1 LIERLTAFLDNL
13 GLDLDV
19 ADVTA
24 EHLREFLA
32 WRTDC
37 GDKARTLLTYYRTF
51 HRFFSWLVTEGE
63 RPDNPLDRIAAPKPD
78 IRVIRAYTDVELKAL
93 FREMNE
99 RDLAM
104 FMMLLDS
111 GLRAFELCRL
121 ILEDV
126 DMERGII
133 LVKGKGRK
141 ERRVRLGFTVLRRL
155 DRYLRHRRQVGA
167 DSPLFQSQSG
177 EPLTVSGLAQALKRA
192 ARRARMKGAHLHKFR
207 HTFAVRFLELGGHPD
222 DLRELLGHESYA
234 MVRHYTR
241 DRAQDRALKA
251 HARFSPGDNF
261 AQRRGVIDVG

>member
-1 LIERLTAFLDNL
+1 RLAAFLESM

-24 EHLREFLA
+24 EHIREFMV
-32 WRTDC
+32 WRADA
-37 GDKARTLLTYYRTF
+37 GDKARTVLTYYLTF
-51 HRFFSWLVTEGE
+51 HRFFSWLISEGE
-63 RPDNPLDRIAAPKPD
+63 RTDNPLARIAAPKPD
-78 IRVIRAYTDVELKAL
+78 IKVIRAYTDSELKAL
-93 FREMNE
+93 FRVVGE
-99 RDLAM
+99 RDRAM

-121 ILEDV
+121 TVEDV
-126 DMERGII
+126 EVDRGVI

-141 ERRVRLGFTVLRRL
+141 ERRVRLGVNALRCL
-155 DRYLRHRRQVGA
+155 DRYLRHRRVVGA
-167 DSPLFQSQSG
+167 DTPVFVSQSG

-192 ARRARMKGAHLHKFR
+192 ARRAGIRGAHLHKFR

-241 DRAQDRALKA
+241 DRAQDRAL
-251 HARFSPGDNF
+251 
-261 AQRRGVIDVG
+261 